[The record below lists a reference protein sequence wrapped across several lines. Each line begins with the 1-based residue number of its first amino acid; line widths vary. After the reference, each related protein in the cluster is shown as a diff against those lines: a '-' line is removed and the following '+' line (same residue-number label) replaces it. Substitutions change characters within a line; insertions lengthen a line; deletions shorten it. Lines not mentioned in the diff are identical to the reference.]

1 MRERGIIIKVPVSV
15 KEKAMITAQM
25 KSMGIK
31 NRSAFIRKMVLEG
44 ICINLEIPELKEV
57 LRLMRYTSNNMN
69 QYAKRA
75 NETDSIYQE
84 DIRDLQKKLDEIWQ
98 LLREILSELARIY

>member
-1 MRERGIIIKVPVSV
+1 MRERGIIIKVPVSE
-15 KEKAMITAQM
+15 KEKALITSKM
-25 KSMGIK
+25 KCMGIK

-75 NETDSIYQE
+75 NETDSIYRE
-84 DIRDLQKKLDEIWQ
+84 DIKDLQKKLDEIWQ

>member
-1 MRERGIIIKVPVSV
+1 MRERGIIIKVPVSE
-15 KEKAMITAQM
+15 KEKAMITAKM

-75 NETDSIYQE
+75 NETDSICRE
-84 DIRDLQKKLDEIWQ
+84 DIKNLQKKLDEIWQ

>member
-1 MRERGIIIKVPVSV
+1 MRERGIIIKVPVSE
-15 KEKAMITAQM
+15 KEKEMITAKM
-25 KSMGIK
+25 KAMGIK

-75 NETDSIYQE
+75 NETDSIYRE
-84 DIRDLQKKLDEIWQ
+84 DIKDLQKKLDEIWQ
-98 LLREILSELARIY
+98 FLREILNELARIY

>member
-1 MRERGIIIKVPVSV
+1 M
-15 KEKAMITAQM
+15 
-25 KSMGIK
+25 
-31 NRSAFIRKMVLEG
+31 
-44 ICINLEIPELKEV
+44 EILELKEV

-75 NETDSIYQE
+75 NETDSIYRE
-84 DIRDLQKKLDEIWQ
+84 DIKDLQKKLDEIWQ

>member
-1 MRERGIIIKVPVSV
+1 MIERDYVIKVRLTE
-15 KEKAMITAQM
+15 KEKNIIATKM
-25 KSMGIK
+25 KSMGVK
-31 NRSAFIRKMVLEG
+31 NRSAFIRKMALDG

-75 NETDSIYQE
+75 NETGSIYLE
-84 DIRDLQKKLDEIWQ
+84 DIKDIRRKLDEIWK
-98 LLREILSELARIY
+98 LLREILEELSRIY